1 MKAMIF
7 AAGKGTR
14 LKPLTDTT
22 PKALI
27 KVGNKT
33 LLEHVINHLKYA
45 GVTDIIVNVHYLAKQ
60 IIDFL
65 KVNNNFGFNIS
76 ISDESDIL
84 LDTGGGLL
92 KAAAFFGKD
101 EDFIVYNVDILSDI
115 DLNKMLAFHKNNK
128 ALATLAV
135 RDRKTSRYFLFDKNL
150 VLKGWKNITTGALIK
165 TIEKDKDLIPLAF
178 SGIHILNARIFELIN
193 DTGVFSMTA
202 AYLNL
207 AKKHKIYGYR
217 HDNSQWFDI
226 GKIETLKEAEK
237 SFLQK

>member
-22 PKALI
+22 PKALV
-27 KVGNKT
+27 KVAGKP
-33 LLEHVINHLKYA
+33 LLEHVIMHLKSA
-45 GVTDIIVNVHYLAKQ
+45 GVTDIIINVHYLAEQ
-60 IIDFL
+60 IIEFL
-65 KVNNNFGFNIS
+65 KNNNNFDVNIS
-76 ISDESDIL
+76 ISDESDVL

-92 KAAAFFGKD
+92 KAAHFFEKD
-101 EDFIVYNVDILSDI
+101 SDFIVYNVDILSDI
-115 DLNKMLAFHKNNK
+115 NLNDMLAFHKNNK

-135 RDRKTSRYFLFDKNL
+135 RDRKTSRYFLFDKNQT
-150 VLKGWKNITTGALIK
+150 LKGWKNTTTGALIK

-178 SGIHILNARIFELIN
+178 SGIHIINEKLLGLIEE
-193 DTGVFSMTA
+193 TGVFSMTA

-207 AKKHKIYGYR
+207 AKKYKILGYR
-217 HDNSQWFDI
+217 HDNTQWFDI

-237 SFLQK
+237 SYFMK